1 MINGRLS
8 HYATAKCVN
17 INYQSFQDSRFP
29 AFSDLFYVYKPPN
42 SILLMSPSFTRRQT
56 LAALTASVGASL
68 STDPLESI
76 LVPTAQAPFTICLNM
91 STIRGH
97 KLGFVKELE
106 TASKAGFRSV
116 EIWIETL
123 QTYLKTGA
131 TTADARKVLADNGI
145 KVENAIGFAPWI
157 VDDESARAK
166 GLEQLKSEMEM
177 LAQIGCRRVATPP
190 IGAQSAGS
198 PKVDLYKA
206 AERYRAILELGDK
219 TGVVPQ
225 LELWGFSP
233 NLSRLS
239 EVMFVAIESSHPSAR
254 VLLDIY
260 HLYKGS
266 SGSVSLPLVGKPAI
280 EVFHVNDY
288 TADFPRD
295 KITDADRVFPG
306 DGVAPI
312 RDTLKLIKRTDM
324 PIVVSLEVFNK
335 TYYAQDAQTVAK
347 TAMTKMKA
355 MVDGL

>member
-1 MINGRLS
+1 MS
-8 HYATAKCVN
+8 
-17 INYQSFQDSRFP
+17 QS
-29 AFSDLFYVYKPPN
+29 V
-42 SILLMSPSFTRRQT
+42 TRRQT
-56 LAALTASVGASL
+56 LAALTAFAGTSVSSPSAMAA
-68 STDPLESI
+68 
-76 LVPTAQAPFTICLNM
+76 TAPMAPFTICLNM

-116 EIWIETL
+116 EIWVETL
-123 QTYLKTGA
+123 QTYLKNGG
-131 TTADARKVLADNGI
+131 TTADARKVLADTNI
-145 KVENAIGFAPWI
+145 KIENAIGFAPWI
-157 VDDESARAK
+157 IDDESARAK
-166 GLEQLKSEMEM
+166 GLDQLKREMEM
-177 LAQIGCRRVATPP
+177 LAEVGCKRVATPP
-190 IGAQSAGS
+190 IGAQTPGS
-198 PKVDLYKA
+198 PKIDLYKA

-239 EVMFVAIESSHPSAR
+239 EVMFVAIESGHPSAR

-260 HLYKGS
+260 HLYKGG
-266 SGSVSLPLVGKPAI
+266 SGNVSLPLVGKPAI

-288 TADFPRD
+288 TADFPRE

-312 RDTLKLIKRTDM
+312 RDTLKLIKRTDK

-335 TYYAQDAQTVAK
+335 AYYAQDAQTVTN
-347 TAMTKMKA
+347 TAMAKMKA
-355 MVDGL
+355 MVAGI

>member
-1 MINGRLS
+1 
-8 HYATAKCVN
+8 
-17 INYQSFQDSRFP
+17 
-29 AFSDLFYVYKPPN
+29 
-42 SILLMSPSFTRRQT
+42 MSQPLTRRQV
-56 LAALTASVGASL
+56 LATLTAATGTSFTPNSL
-68 STDPLESI
+68 SASI
-76 LVPTAQAPFTICLNM
+76 APAAPFIICLNM

-131 TTADARKVLADNGI
+131 TVADARKVLGDTGI

-157 VDDESARAK
+157 VDDQAARTK
-166 GLEQLKSEMEM
+166 GVDQLKREMDM
-177 LAQIGCRRVATPP
+177 LAEVGCKRVATPP
-190 IGAQSAGS
+190 VGAQTPGS
-198 PKVDLYKA
+198 PKIDLYKA
-206 AERYRAILELGDK
+206 AERYRTILEVSDK

-225 LELWGFSP
+225 LELWGFSS

-239 EVMFVAIESSHPSAR
+239 EVMFVAIESGHPSAR

-260 HLYKGS
+260 HLYKGG
-266 SGSVSLPLVGKPAI
+266 SGNVSLPLVGKPAI

-288 TADFPRD
+288 TADFTKE

-312 RDTLKLIKRTDM
+312 RETLTLIKRTDK
-324 PIVVSLEVFNK
+324 PVVLSLEVFNK
-335 TYYAQDAQTVAK
+335 AYYVQDAQTVAN

-355 MVDGL
+355 MVAGV

>member
-1 MINGRLS
+1 MS
-8 HYATAKCVN
+8 
-17 INYQSFQDSRFP
+17 QS
-29 AFSDLFYVYKPPN
+29 V
-42 SILLMSPSFTRRQT
+42 TRRQT
-56 LAALTASVGASL
+56 LAALTASVGTSL
-68 STDPLESI
+68 ALTTSNAAT
-76 LVPTAQAPFTICLNM
+76 VAQPSFTVCLNM

-106 TASKAGFRSV
+106 VASKAGFRSV

-123 QTYLKTGA
+123 QQYLKNGG
-131 TTADARKVLADNGI
+131 TAASARKVLADTGI

-157 VDDESARAK
+157 IDDDSARAK
-166 GLEQLKSEMEM
+166 GLEQLKGEMDM
-177 LAQIGCRRVATPP
+177 LAEIGCKRVATPP
-190 IGAQSAGS
+190 VGAQSPGI

-233 NLSRLS
+233 NLSRLG
-239 EVMFVAIESSHPSAR
+239 EVMFVAIESGHPSAR

-260 HLYKGS
+260 HLYKGG

-288 TADFPRD
+288 TADFARE

-324 PIVVSLEVFNK
+324 PIVLSLEVFNK
-335 TYYAQDAQTVAK
+335 AYYAQEAQTVAN
-347 TAMTKMKA
+347 TAMAKMKA
-355 MVDGL
+355 MVAGI